1 MLGRA
6 AGRDHRDHTLARGNF
21 DLLLRDEVERVAHSE
36 VQRILDELDRH
47 DAELLGDILRHIA
60 CKLHGDGHRRQVD
73 EPDAELHLQRLDE
86 LLLRDK
92 AGVVY
97 QEKRAI
103 AINFFLKI
111 VNNVQY
117 FSPFR
122 TYFTIHISFFL
133 KFIVH
138 FLPSADSSPVFCGNA
153 SPFPLFFQSFLA
165 KQQEKPGKFPLNV
178 PWFCA
183 KFTLSIKCF

>member
-60 CKLHGDGHRRQVD
+60 YKLHGDGHRRQVD
-73 EPDAELHLQRLDE
+73 ELDAELHLQRLDE
-86 LLLRDK
+86 LLLCDK

-97 QEKRAI
+97 QEKCAI

-111 VNNVQY
+111 VNNLQY

-138 FLPSADSSPVFCGNA
+138 FLPSADGSPVFLRKRFA
-153 SPFPLFFQSFLA
+153 LSALFSIIS
-165 KQQEKPGKFPLNV
+165 GKTAGKTGKISLE
-178 PWFCA
+178 
-183 KFTLSIKCF
+183 CFVVLC

>member
-60 CKLHGDGHRRQVD
+60 YKLHGDGHRRQVD
-73 EPDAELHLQRLDE
+73 ELDAELHLQRLDE
-86 LLLRDK
+86 LLLCDK

-97 QEKRAI
+97 QEKCAI

-111 VNNVQY
+111 ANNLQY

-138 FLPSADSSPVFCGNA
+138 FLPSADGSPVFFA
-153 SPFPLFFQSFLA
+153 EPLHPFRSFFNHFRQSSRNT
-165 KQQEKPGKFPLNV
+165 GKISLECSV
-178 PWFCA
+178 VLC
-183 KFTLSIKCF
+183 

>member
-1 MLGRA
+1 MLGNVHTAHDLEARDDGALQFGGDRKHA
-6 AGRDHRDHTLARGNF
+6 AQKTVDTHTHDHFAV
-21 DLLLRDEVERVAHSE
+21 LR
-36 VQRILDELDRH
+36 L
-47 DAELLGDILRHIA
+47 
-60 CKLHGDGHRRQVD
+60 QVD
-73 EPDAELHLQRLDE
+73 IARALGKRAFNKAVDKADRRRLDE

-97 QEKRAI
+97 QEKCAI

-122 TYFTIHISFFL
+122 TYLQPIFL
-133 KFIVH
+133 FSSNLSCI
-138 FLPSADSSPVFCGNA
+138 FYRPLTALPFFCGNA

>member
-1 MLGRA
+1 MNINVTDNAFLLCEADGIDAVIEVTGAVEFGTQVAMRA
-6 AGRDHRDHTLARGNF
+6 IQNRKHIIMMNA
-21 DLLLRDEVERVAHSE
+21 EVDGTVGP
-36 VQRILDELDRH
+36 ILKVY
-47 DAELLGDILRHIA
+47 A
-60 CKLHGDGHRRQVD
+60 
-73 EPDAELHLQRLDE
+73 
-86 LLLRDK
+86 DK

-97 QEKRAI
+97 QEKCAI

-122 TYFTIHISFFL
+122 TYLQPIFL
-133 KFIVH
+133 FSSNLSCI
-138 FLPSADSSPVFCGNA
+138 FYRPLTALPFFCGNA

-165 KQQEKPGKFPLNV
+165 KQQEKSGKYPLNV